1 MPRWLIGGVMVLDR
15 SKKDRNV
22 KGNKFQ
28 IKKIAQS
35 VG

>member
-1 MPRWLIGGVMVLDR
+1 MVLDR

-28 IKKIAQS
+28 IRGEAKKTTKKSICRWI
-35 VG
+35 